1 MLSRRQALTILGLGT
16 VSTGLVLGAGVLWFD
31 YRQRLETPALAR
43 DLFAL
48 LPDPD
53 GAAALGAVWLARH
66 PELVASPRALP
77 DHLAARLAGHG
88 RVAADNEL
96 AAAVV
101 AIVRDEFRREQV
113 EDVRGW
119 RLSEF
124 QAALCGLA
132 YHIRSQPQMG

>member
-1 MLSRRQALTILGLGT
+1 MLSRRQTLTMLGLGT
-16 VSTGLVLGAGVLWFD
+16 VSTGLMLGAGGLWLD
-31 YRQRLETPALAR
+31 YRRRWETPALAQT
-43 DLFAL
+43 LFAL

-53 GAAALGAVWLARH
+53 GAAALGALWLARH

-88 RVAADNEL
+88 WVAAGDGL
-96 AAAVV
+96 AAMVV
-101 AIVRDEFRREQV
+101 AIVRDEFRRGQV
-113 EDVRGW
+113 EDVQGW

-132 YHIRSQPQMG
+132 YHMTSLPRMG